1 MIRTLVGILV
11 VALVVTAA
19 TVFLYGQRLL
29 HQPVQIED
37 ARILDV
43 QLGDSLQGVLRR
55 LEADGAIESA
65 TMTARVARFSG
76 RDVAIKAGEYRLEPG
91 MAVAAVIELLV
102 AGRTVMHA
110 MTIVEGWTFSQLR
123 RAVAAHP
130 VLVQSLGG
138 RDDVAVMDALGRPG
152 EHPEGRFLPD
162 TYLFPRGTTDAEFLR
177 RAAERMDEYLA
188 SAWARRDGGL
198 PYDTPYEALIMA
210 SIIER
215 EARLAEEQ
223 GTIAG
228 VFVRRLQAGMRLQT
242 DPTVMYGVS
251 PDFNDRLR
259 RRHLQTDTP
268 YNTYTRHG
276 LPPTPIAM
284 PGAAAIDA
292 AMSPEPGTAMYFVA
306 RGDGSHQFSS
316 TLEEH
321 NRAVARY
328 QLGRE
333 DDGN

>member
-1 MIRTLVGILV
+1 MFKTWLGLLVVGIV
-11 VALVVTAA
+11 VLAGVSFV
-19 TVFLYGQRLL
+19 YGQRLL
-29 HQPVQIED
+29 HQP
-37 ARILDV
+37 L
-43 QLGDSLQGVLRR
+43 QLAAAETLEIRPGDTLQGVMRR
-55 LEADGAIESA
+55 LEVEGAIESG
-65 TMTARVARFSG
+65 TMTARVARISG

-91 MAVAAVIELLV
+91 MTAATMIELLA
-102 AGRTVMHA
+102 AGRVVMHA

-123 RAVAAHP
+123 RALAAHP
-130 VLVQSLGG
+130 VLLQTLRG
-138 RDDVAVMDALGRPG
+138 RDDAAVMDALGRHG
-152 EHPEGRFLPD
+152 EHPEGRFFPD
-162 TYLFPRGTTDAEFLR
+162 TYLFPRGTTDVEFLR
-177 RAAERMDEYLA
+177 RAAARMDSYLDA
-188 SAWARRDGGL
+188 AWAGRDGGL
-198 PYDTPYEALIMA
+198 PYASPYEALIMA

-215 EARLAEEQ
+215 EARLAAER

-228 VFVRRLQAGMRLQT
+228 VFLRRLQAGMRLQT

-306 RGDGSHQFSS
+306 RGDGSHQFST

-333 DDGN
+333 DDGD